1 MSTKAQQRKQQK
13 RKNRERR
20 IRHDVNIRRNNLPA
34 PAYRLDVFLDGEW
47 RLGVRGFRTWEAV
60 LAHQADTEKRRAA
73 GEEIAEGKIVAIG
86 TGEVKLAIP
95 GSVLKGALPDK
106 LAGNPAADKAVIDN
120 GRILPDN
127 LK

>member
-1 MSTKAQQRKQQK
+1 
-13 RKNRERR
+13 
-20 IRHDVNIRRNNLPA
+20 
-34 PAYRLDVFLDGEW
+34 
-47 RLGVRGFRTWEAV
+47 V